1 MKRLLPLLLLA
12 SLLSAPAHAQEEALD
27 LSFSGQLRV
36 RGFYLAN
43 DTRIQDLSL
52 LDPTTRNSL
61 FPNLNID
68 DEIDSTQT
76 YLDTRLRLQFRL
88 TAYQQV
94 SAVLG
99 IEVGDITFGVDSTG
113 GGLGT
118 DGRVFENKNLYLE
131 WHPTEYSF
139 KVRAGLYPRESDPLG
154 LVLSNDVAGVHG
166 EIELLGLETTL
177 YADAI
182 MAVENSRLDLD
193 QDGEIDND
201 YNDRTV
207 FLGGIRSTAAKVV
220 DIEGLF
226 IADIDNTQD
235 TPVGNTESDVFWGGA
250 SVRGKAWVLD
260 AQAVFLYA
268 YGRRQTTGMPGVTV
282 RGYAFDGRVGVR
294 LPFVYLQGIFAWAS
308 GRDPDRLTTDTAFPT
323 ITPFYAA
330 SGIIYNNF
338 GGLSVTGSDLAGTAH
353 TTLVVRG
360 SPLDGL
366 NAEAVFQWAWYTSDR
381 DVSNNQLKFNEDARD
396 LGFEVDLNVDYTLV
410 EGFKVY
416 ARGSLF
422 FPGKGFLVTRD
433 TRRDGTL
440 AQLILG
446 AQLSF

>member
-1 MKRLLPLLLLA
+1 MSRLPLAALLLLA
-12 SLLSAPAHAQEEALD
+12 LASAARGQEEALD
-27 LSFSGQLRV
+27 LSFTGQLRV
-36 RGFYLAN
+36 RGFHMEN
-43 DTRIQDLSL
+43 TTRVNDLSTI
-52 LDPTTRNSL
+52 DPTTRNNL
-61 FPNLNID
+61 FPNLNLND
-68 DEIDSTQT
+68 SIDSNQT
-76 YLDTRLRLQFRL
+76 FLDTRLRLQFRL

-99 IEVGDITFGVDSTG
+99 IEVGDITFGVASTG

-166 EIELLGLETTL
+166 EVELLGLDTTL

-193 QDGEIDND
+193 GDGEIDND
-201 YNDRTV
+201 YNDRTL
-207 FLGGIRSTAAKVV
+207 FLAGMRSTAAQVV
-220 DIEGLF
+220 DLEGIF

-235 TPVGNTESDVFWGGA
+235 TPVANLERDVYWGGA
-250 SVRGKAWVLD
+250 SARAEAWILD

-268 YGRRQTTGMPGVTV
+268 YGHRRQPGSEITI
-282 RGYAFDGRVGVR
+282 RGYACDARVGLR

-308 GRDPDRLTTDTAFPT
+308 GRDPRRRSTDTAFPT

-338 GGLSVTGSDLAGTAH
+338 GGYSATGSDLSGTAH

-366 NAEAVFQWAWYTSDR
+366 SLEAVLQWAWYTADR
-381 DVSNNQLKFNEDARD
+381 DVSNNQVRFNRDARD

-422 FPGKGFLVTRD
+422 FPGNGYLTTRD
-433 TRRDGTL
+433 APHKGSL
-440 AQLILG
+440 AQIILG
-446 AQLSF
+446 AQLNF